1 MAADEKRACSGAKD
15 PSERTGV
22 FTTGVV
28 SRKDGRDIALFFTGK
43 QHAGENLADV
53 LRRRAAE
60 LDTPIQMCD
69 ALSRNLPQ
77 ELKVIL
83 ANCLAHSRRRF
94 VEVVD
99 NFPQECRYVIETL
112 AGVYRHDATAREQR
126 MSPEERLRFHQEKS
140 GPLMADLDRWLVDQI
155 EGRKVE
161 PSSGLGDAITYAI
174 DHWKKLT
181 RFLHVP
187 GAPLDNTVVERALKK
202 SILRRKN
209 SLFYKTRNGAR
220 VGDMFTSLIYTC
232 QLARVDPF
240 HYLTEIQKHAA
251 ELAANPRDWMP
262 WNYKDTIARRDATS
276 RADGTGQRPPAPEPL
291 PRARQPERQG
301 PGRP

>member
-1 MAADEKRACSGAKD
+1 MPADQKGSRSRAKD

-28 SRKDGRDIALFFTGK
+28 SRKDGRDIAIFFTGK

-83 ANCLAHSRRRF
+83 SNCLAHSRRRF
-94 VEVVD
+94 IEVVES
-99 NFPQECRYVIETL
+99 FPRECRYVIQTL
-112 AGVYRHDATAREQR
+112 AEVYRHDATAREQG
-126 MSPEERLRFHQEKS
+126 MPPQERLCYHQEKS
-140 GPLMADLDRWLVDQI
+140 APLMAELDRWLVDQI
-155 EGRKVE
+155 EGLKVE
-161 PSSGLGDAITYAI
+161 PNSGLGQAITYAI
-174 DHWKKLT
+174 DHWEKLT

-209 SLFYKTRNGAR
+209 SLFYKTQNGAR
-220 VGDMFTSLIYTC
+220 VSDIFTSLIYTC
-232 QLARVDPF
+232 QLSGVDPF
-240 HYLTEIQKHAA
+240 HYLTELQKHAA
-251 ELAANPRDWMP
+251 ELAANPSEWMP
-262 WNYKDTIARRDATS
+262 WNYKDAIARPRDA
-276 RADGTGQRPPAPEPL
+276 
-291 PRARQPERQG
+291 
-301 PGRP
+301 

>member
-1 MAADEKRACSGAKD
+1 MAADQKKPRSRAKD
-15 PSERTGV
+15 PSQRTGV
-22 FTTGVV
+22 CTSGIV

-43 QHAGENLADV
+43 QHAGENLGDL

-60 LDTPIQMCD
+60 LQTPIQMCD
-69 ALSRNLPQ
+69 ALSRNLPD
-77 ELKVIL
+77 ELQVIL
-83 ANCLAHSRRRF
+83 TNCLAHSRRRF

-112 AGVYRHDATAREQR
+112 AEVYRHDATAKERR
-126 MSPEERLRFHQEKS
+126 LSPEERRRFHQENS
-140 GPLMADLDRWLVDQI
+140 APLMADLDRWLVDQI

-161 PSSGLGDAITYAI
+161 PNSGLGEAIEYAI
-174 DHWKKLT
+174 DHWEKLT

-187 GAPLDNTVVERALKK
+187 GAPLDNTIVERALKK

-209 SLFYKTRNGAR
+209 SLFYKTQNGAR
-220 VGDMFTSLIYTC
+220 VGDIFTSLIYTC
-232 QLARVDPF
+232 QLAGVDSF

-262 WNYKDTIARRDATS
+262 WNYKDTLARRRDA
-276 RADGTGQRPPAPEPL
+276 
-291 PRARQPERQG
+291 
-301 PGRP
+301 

>member
-1 MAADEKRACSGAKD
+1 MPADEKRSRSGAKD
-15 PSERTGV
+15 ASERTGV
-22 FTTGVV
+22 FTTGIV

-69 ALSRNLPQ
+69 ALSRNVPH

-83 ANCLAHSRRRF
+83 ANCTAHSRRRF
-94 VEVVD
+94 VEVVES
-99 NFPQECRYVIETL
+99 FPAECRYVIETL
-112 AGVYRHDATAREQR
+112 AEVYRHDAIAKEQG
-126 MSPEERLRFHQEKS
+126 MSPGERLHFHQEKS
-140 GPLMADLDRWLVDQI
+140 APLMADLDRWLVDQI

-161 PSSGLGDAITYAI
+161 PSSGLGEAITYAI
-174 DHWKKLT
+174 DHWEKLT

-187 GAPLDNTVVERALKK
+187 GAPLDNSIVERALKK

-209 SLFYKTRNGAR
+209 SLFYKTQNGAH
-220 VGDMFTSLIYTC
+220 VGDIFTSLIYTC
-232 QLARVDPF
+232 QLSGVDPF
-240 HYLTEIQKHAA
+240 HYLTELQKHAA

-262 WNYKDTIARRDATS
+262 WNYKDAISRLRDAGGATS
-276 RADGTGQRPPAPEPL
+276 GSSPRAAAPL
-291 PRARQPERQG
+291 PRSSPCEPQG
-301 PGRP
+301 PGRS